1 MEEFLR
7 FEIGAAVPLEVLF
20 RGVEGVDTA
29 GEETLTGTVPEEDLV
44 DGLVFLETRRILVF
58 G

>member
-1 MEEFLR
+1 MDARLR
-7 FEIGAAVPLEVLF
+7 FEIGAAFPLEALF

-29 GEETLTGTVPEEDLV
+29 GEETLTGTVPDEDLV
-44 DGLVFLETRRILVF
+44 DSFVFLGTRRILVF